1 MKLVK
6 IWNSE
11 KITNLTGKL
20 VETHN
25 QLLQLEAETGL
36 SYSSLILTEDAEET
50 IESIYNETD
59 CDLCFY
65 SVEVEPPI
73 KL

>member
-11 KITNLTGKL
+11 KIANLTGKL

-36 SYSSLILTEDAEET
+36 SYSSLILTEDPKET

-59 CDLCFY
+59 CNLCFY
-65 SVEVEPPI
+65 SVEVETPI